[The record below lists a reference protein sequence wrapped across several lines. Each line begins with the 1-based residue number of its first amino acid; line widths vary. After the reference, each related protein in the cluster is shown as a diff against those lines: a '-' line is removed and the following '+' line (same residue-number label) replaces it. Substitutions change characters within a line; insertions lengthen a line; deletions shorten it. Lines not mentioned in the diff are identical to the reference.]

1 MAGDSDLAITNPK
14 PREGGNTASIQC
26 PMLTATNY
34 TVWAIRME
42 VALGVHKVWDVIEE
56 EVETSSNEKNKM
68 ALALIFQSI
77 PEALVLQ
84 VGGLKT
90 AKKVWEAIK
99 SRNMGAERVKEAR
112 LQTLMS
118 EFERLRMKESE
129 TIDEFGGKLAEI
141 ASKAAALGET
151 IEEPKLVKKFLKSLP
166 RQKFIH
172 IVASIEQMLDL
183 NKTTFDDIMGRLK
196 AFEERVRDEDE
207 NQEDQSKLM
216 YANTE
221 RKTNQSTHDNTSNT
235 RGRGRGGRSF
245 RGRGRGRS
253 SYEERD
259 TSNVEYF
266 RCDKL
271 GHYAQDCPDRLARL
285 KLQEAQEEENGE
297 TKKADDLMMHE
308 VVYLNEKNC
317 IPSNFETNTGEE
329 NIWYLDNGAS
339 NHMTGDQRYFSEID
353 NSVTGKVRFG
363 DDSRIDIK
371 GKGSISFVDMNGESR
386 KMSDVYFI
394 PDLKSNIISLGQ
406 AT

>member
-1 MAGDSDLAITNPK
+1 MAGDSDLTVTNPK

-42 VALGVHKVWDVIEE
+42 
-56 EVETSSNEKNKM
+56 
-68 ALALIFQSI
+68 SI

-129 TIDEFGGKLAEI
+129 TIDDFGGKLAEI

-151 IEEPKLVKKFLKSLP
+151 IEEPKL
-166 RQKFIH
+166 
-172 IVASIEQMLDL
+172 
-183 NKTTFDDIMGRLK
+183 

-221 RKTNQSTHDNTSNT
+221 RKTNQSTHDNLEWKYQ
-235 RGRGRGGRSF
+235 GKRSWRTLL

-259 TSNVEYF
+259 TSNVECF
-266 RCDKL
+266 R
-271 GHYAQDCPDRLARL
+271 
-285 KLQEAQEEENGE
+285 AQEEENGE

-394 PDLKSNIISLGQ
+394 PD
-406 AT
+406 